1 MLPMITQA
9 MAKDL
14 ARPRST
20 RVREIRWEELREV
33 RASQPRTEEREG
45 GLCKPSLLSPFLEI
59 DNNHI
64 NHFVHRRACWRP
76 AAASAV

>member
-45 GLCKPSLLSPFLEI
+45 GCAS
-59 DNNHI
+59 
-64 NHFVHRRACWRP
+64 HRC
-76 AAASAV
+76 